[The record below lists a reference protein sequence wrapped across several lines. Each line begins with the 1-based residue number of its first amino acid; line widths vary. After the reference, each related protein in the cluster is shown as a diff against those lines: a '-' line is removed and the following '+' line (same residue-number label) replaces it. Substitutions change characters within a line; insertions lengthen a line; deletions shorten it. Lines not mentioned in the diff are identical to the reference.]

1 MIQGVN
7 ISEMI
12 SQSIAVLTKP
22 SIATFELYEK
32 RGRTKEALTYVTV
45 AAVIVGIVG
54 FVFGLFGGIG
64 SAIAGLVIG
73 IVSPLVGFY
82 VFAYALYMVGKSQGG
97 TGTQDEVF
105 YTASLYTA
113 PILAVTGI
121 VGRIPLLG
129 CVLAPVTLVLSI
141 YQAYLGYL
149 AARSSMN
156 LDQTKGIIT
165 VVVAIIIQ
173 IIVVAIIGGI
183 FAAIFVGSAIATGAL
198 R

>member
-7 ISEMI
+7 INEMI
-12 SQSIAVLTKP
+12 SQSITVLTKP
-22 SIATFELYEK
+22 SVATFEQFEK
-32 RGRTKEALTYVTV
+32 RGRTKEALTYVAV

-54 FVFGLFGGIG
+54 FVFGLFSGIG

-73 IVSPLVGFY
+73 ILSPLVGFY

-113 PILAVTGI
+113 PILAVNGI
-121 VGRIPLLG
+121 VGRIPVLG
-129 CVLAPVTLVLSI
+129 CLLAPVTLVLSI

-149 AARSSMN
+149 AARSAMN

-173 IIVVAIIGGI
+173 LIVVAIIGGI
-183 FAAIFVGSAIATGAL
+183 FAAIFVGAAVARGAL
-198 R
+198 G